1 MRREK
6 GGNIPSFSLFRASC
20 SGQRSRVLSRGFRG
34 GDAGEGGEGVSLL
47 GDAGLRRRDA
57 GALPSQHAGRAVPCR
72 LPLRCMPSSD
82 DFELLLNPDLGYD
95 AAVKEVCHFC
105 TFFLTHG
112 PSIEE
117 CPRQERKLGARN
129 RFIL

>member
-1 MRREK
+1 MPVKEEKVSHCWEMRGCDDEMQERCPH
-6 GGNIPSFSLFRASC
+6 NTP
-20 SGQRSRVLSRGFRG
+20 
-34 GDAGEGGEGVSLL
+34 GE
-47 GDAGLRRRDA
+47 
-57 GALPSQHAGRAVPCR
+57 PCPADCHYAACHR
-72 LPLRCMPSSD
+72 PTHEVCD

-112 PSIEE
+112 PSIDE
-117 CPRQERKLGARN
+117 CPRQEHKLGARN